1 MSAVLRTDEVPNN
14 VIDHPKK
21 AAASSTGASPK
32 STKICPI
39 TYNDMRAWPE
49 SPVKQEAGYQ
59 ARRRSSMGKP
69 LAASDLAA
77 LAAHAKAI
85 EKILAE
91 FEAPCAAEHAKA
103 EAEQSSTSNPQPARK
118 PNGDDVYVACTEKKT
133 FVRVTE

>member
-1 MSAVLRTDEVPNN
+1 MSAILRTDEVPNN

-21 AAASSTGASPK
+21 AAASSPGASPK
-32 STKICPI
+32 STKICPV

-59 ARRRSSMGKP
+59 ARRRSSVGKP
-69 LAASDLAA
+69 LAAPDLAA

-91 FEAPCAAEHAKA
+91 FDAPCAAEHAKA
-103 EAEQSSTSNPQPARK
+103 ETEQSSTSNPQPARK
-118 PNGDDVYVACTEKKT
+118 PNGDDVNVECTEKKT
-133 FVRVTE
+133 FVRVTD